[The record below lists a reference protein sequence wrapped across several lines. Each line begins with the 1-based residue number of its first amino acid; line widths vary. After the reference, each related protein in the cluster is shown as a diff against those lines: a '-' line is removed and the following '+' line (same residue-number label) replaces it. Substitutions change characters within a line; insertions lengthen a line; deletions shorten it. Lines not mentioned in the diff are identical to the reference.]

1 MTRIAIVSVHYY
13 SDYLRD
19 STSAVA
25 RLAARTG
32 AETVVA
38 VANRDDLL
46 PSLEA
51 LASRFPARSIKCLQ
65 HDNTGLEFGAYQAGL
80 DCVRDADPEWVVFAN
95 DTFAVHNC
103 FYSVYQNHLVSALA
117 TPADDTLCAAGE
129 VVSLAKS
136 FNIGGIRSNRWL
148 TTSIFA
154 INRAALRALNHRVY
168 HPEINEL
175 IRSSS
180 ARDLF
185 FSEALD
191 ATMAAHLAGWLFG
204 VPGQGAWYG
213 AAPLTDESA
222 PRLARKAR
230 SILQEKYLAA
240 LLDEAGA
247 WFFDLNPYGVRE
259 KITRRVERAVFEAR
273 SSLASPA
280 RNVKAIL
287 RRENRR

>member
-1 MTRIAIVSVHYY
+1 MTRIAIVSIHWYGE
-13 SDYLRD
+13 YLRD
-19 STSAVA
+19 STAAVA

-51 LASRFPARSIKCLQ
+51 LASRFPARSIKSLQ
-65 HDNTGLEFGAYQAGL
+65 HDNTGLEFGAYQVGL
-80 DCVRDADPEWVVFAN
+80 DCIRDADPEWVVFAN

-117 TPADDTLCAAGE
+117 TPADDALCAAGE
-129 VVSLAKS
+129 VVSLGKS
-136 FNIGGIRSNRWL
+136 YNIGGVRSNRWL

-175 IRSSS
+175 IRASP
-180 ARDLF
+180 DPDVF
-185 FSEALD
+185 FSEGLD
-191 ATMAAHLAGWLFG
+191 STLAAHLGGWLFG

-213 AAPLTDESA
+213 AGPLTQESA

-240 LLDEAGA
+240 LLDDAGT
-247 WFFDLNPYGVRE
+247 WFLDLNPYGVRE
-259 KITRRVERAVFEAR
+259 KIARRVERAIFEAR
-273 SSLASPA
+273 SAFASPA
-280 RNVKAIL
+280 RNLKAI
-287 RRENRR
+287 RRL

>member
-1 MTRIAIVSVHYY
+1 M
-13 SDYLRD
+13 RD

-38 VANRDDLL
+38 VSNRDGML

-51 LASRFPARSIKCLQ
+51 LASRFPARSIRCLQ
-65 HDNTGLEFGAYQAGL
+65 HDNTGLEFGAYQVGL
-80 DCVRDADPEWVVFAN
+80 DSVREADPEWVVFAN

-103 FYSVYQNHLVSALA
+103 FYSVYQNRLVSALA
-117 TPADDTLCAAGE
+117 SPADDALCAAGE

-136 FNIGGIRSNRWL
+136 YNIGRVRSNRWL

-154 INRAALRALNHRVY
+154 INRAALRALHHRVY
-168 HPEINEL
+168 YPEINEL

-180 ARDLF
+180 DPGLF
-185 FSEALD
+185 FSEDLD
-191 ATMAAHLAGWLFG
+191 GTLAAHLAGWLFG

-213 AAPLTDESA
+213 AAPLTEESA

-240 LLDEAGA
+240 LLDDAGT
-247 WFFDLNPYGVRE
+247 WFLDLNPYGVRE
-259 KITRRVERAVFEAR
+259 KITRRVERAFFEAR
-273 SSLASPA
+273 SALAGPA
-280 RNVKAIL
+280 RNLKAS
-287 RRENRR
+287 RRL

>member
-19 STSAVA
+19 STAAVA
-25 RLAARTG
+25 RLASRTG

-65 HDNTGLEFGAYQAGL
+65 HDNSGLEFGAYQVGL
-80 DCVRDADPEWVVFAN
+80 DCLRDSDPEWVVFAN
-95 DTFAVHNC
+95 DTFSVHNC
-103 FYSVYQNHLVSALA
+103 FYSVYQNHLITALSN
-117 TPADDTLCAAGE
+117 PGDDALRAAGE
-129 VVSLAKS
+129 VVALGKS
-136 FNIGGIRSNRWL
+136 FRIGGIRSNRWL

-154 INRAALRALNHRVY
+154 INRAALRALDHLVY

-175 IRSSS
+175 IRTSPD
-180 ARDLF
+180 RDVF

-191 ATMAAHLAGWLFG
+191 ATLAAHLAGWLFG

-213 AAPLTDESA
+213 GAPLTAESA

-259 KITRRVERAVFEAR
+259 KITRRLERAVFEAR

-280 RNVKAIL
+280 RNVKAIR
-287 RRENRR
+287 RREAPR